1 MNWSTLKKKHKMSF
15 GPVEQNY
22 IDVKCA
28 SRKLEPQHVITEL
41 NDVTHSLFITLKDEL
56 NASIPG

>member
-15 GPVEQNY
+15 GLVEQNY

-41 NDVTHSLFITLKDEL
+41 NDVTQLIYNIER
-56 NASIPG
+56 